1 MAESSLPEIM
11 LLMDQV
17 AHLSSVEWKL
27 FQNELMLNIDTQ
39 HQPSTMPGTQEA
51 LSKYTLSE

>member
-1 MAESSLPEIM
+1 
-11 LLMDQV
+11 MDQV